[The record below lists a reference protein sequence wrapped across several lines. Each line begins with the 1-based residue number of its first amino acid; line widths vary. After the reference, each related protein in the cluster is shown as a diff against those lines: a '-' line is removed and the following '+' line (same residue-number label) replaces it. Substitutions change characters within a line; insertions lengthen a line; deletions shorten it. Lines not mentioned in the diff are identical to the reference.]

1 MVVGFFVVHIV
12 WLTAADPLARERLS
26 RTRLIIIGFSI
37 ISCSL
42 LAQAVCVQVAAQHVS
57 LVYQRWSCF
66 ILRNWAQISLLFS
79 SWLIIIIFRL
89 LNKSHTFTL
98 TPGPTLISIN
108 IFIIII
114 IEGHIEI
121 ELTFQDIQVGIQPRV
136 HQYDGVIDVILWIV
150 IVSITQLLCQFQLLC
165 WLSSM
170 PLRLRGLSVVL
181 SVKWINLLLKV
192 DAWVIELTI
201 AWNLLSSHEL
211 PVALLWF
218 EYLLVALLQSMVL
231 LLYQLLSEFGF
242 LFLFAG
248 EVIMIW
254 FWHTLDSAV
263 VIIFSKLNLGWVLGD
278 DASELH
284 SAGAALALSE
294 NAGLDVAKWLSVVI
308 WWFVI
313 VGVALERMLWR
324 ILMNIFLLCLAL
336 RPKSFNISHG
346 TALYPAILCMRVWF
360 LHHFGVN
367 TSSYYWL
374 RTPVIQKTLLIVSK
388 KQRIRKFT
396 ISASMFL
403 LGFDISLLRQTIF
416 EPTREEL
423 FSAVIAVCW
432 SSISTF

>member
-1 MVVGFFVVHIV
+1 LVVGFFVVHIV
-12 WLTAADPLARERLS
+12 WLTAADPLAREWLS
-26 RTRLIIIGFSI
+26 RTRLISSKIIIGFSI

-42 LAQAVCVQVAAQHVS
+42 LAQAVWLAMTVQVAAQHVS

-79 SWLIIIIFRL
+79 SWLGFRL
-89 LNKSHTFTL
+89 ILL
-98 TPGPTLISIN
+98 VIISIR
-108 IFIIII
+108 IFII

-150 IVSITQLLCQFQLLC
+150 IVSITQLLCQLQLLC

-242 LFLFAG
+242 ALG

-294 NAGLDVAKWLSVVI
+294 NARLYIAK
-308 WWFVI
+308 WFVI
-313 VGVALERMLWR
+313 VWVALERMLWR
-324 ILMNIFLLCLAL
+324 ILMNILLLCLAL

-388 KQRIRKFT
+388 KQRIRKFLQWWFT

-403 LGFDISLLRQTIF
+403 LGFDISLLRLSVRQTVF

-423 FSAVIAVCW
+423 FSAVVVIAIAVFCCW

>member
-1 MVVGFFVVHIV
+1 MVVGFFVIHIV

-42 LAQAVCVQVAAQHVS
+42 LAQAVSVQVAAQHVS

-79 SWLIIIIFRL
+79 SWLIIIQILF
-89 LNKSHTFTL
+89 
-98 TPGPTLISIN
+98 
-108 IFIIII
+108 IFIFII
-114 IEGHIEI
+114 IEGHVEI
-121 ELTFQDIQVGIQPRV
+121 ELTFQDIQIGIQPRV

-165 WLSSM
+165 WLGSM
-170 PLRLRGLSVVL
+170 PLRLWGLSVVL

-192 DAWVIELTI
+192 DAWVIELAI

-242 LFLFAG
+242 ALG

-263 VIIFSKLNLGWVLGD
+263 VIIFSKLNLGRVLGD
-278 DASELH
+278 DASKLH

-294 NAGLDVAKWLSVVI
+294 NAGLYIAK
-308 WWFVI
+308 WFVI
-313 VGVALERMLWR
+313 VWVALERMLWR

-346 TALYPAILCMRVWF
+346 TALHPAILCMCVWF

-374 RTPVIQKTLLIVSK
+374 GTPVIQKTLLIVSK

-416 EPTREEL
+416 KPTREEL
-423 FSAVIAVCW
+423 LSAISIICIIAVCW